1 MANASAAAAASLQLK
16 PVSWALGAEV
26 GGIDM
31 REPPAPALADALR
44 RALADYGLLVF
55 RDQPITP
62 AQQIG
67 FMTGL
72 GPLIGRDPLLAK
84 HAHPLHPD
92 ILLVTN
98 IRNAEG
104 VQSATATTGRQWHA
118 DQSYLPNPTL
128 GCMLRCIEAPALGG
142 TTHFNNMYLAYESL
156 SETMRS
162 VLRRL
167 GAVHNYLNYREH
179 ANRPKLESEIVKAIP
194 PVEHPVVIRNPAT
207 GRLALFVNEMM
218 VDRFAGMTPEE
229 SRGLLDFL
237 NRHATQPAFT
247 YQHRWRPDDCVLWDN
262 HAVMHYAPADYDF
275 RHPEL
280 PGNRRV
286 MHRTTFAGQVPIAA

>member
-1 MANASAAAAASLQLK
+1 MATASAAVASSLRLQPLG
-16 PVSWALGAEV
+16 WALGAEV

-31 REPPAPALADALR
+31 REPPAPALAQALGG
-44 RALADYGLLVF
+44 ALADHGLLLF
-55 RDQPITP
+55 RDQDITP
-62 AQQIG
+62 AAQVA
-67 FMTGL
+67 FMAGL
-72 GPLIGRDPLLAK
+72 GALIGRDPLLAK
-84 HAHPLHPD
+84 HAHPEHPD

-98 IRNAEG
+98 TRDKEG

-142 TTHFNNMYLAYESL
+142 TTHYNSMYLAYETL
-156 SETMRS
+156 SDAMKTM
-162 VLRRL
+162 LRGLR
-167 GAVHNYLNYREH
+167 AMHNYLNYREH
-179 ANRPKLESEIVKAIP
+179 ANRPKLEAEIVDAIP

-218 VDRFAGMTPEE
+218 VDRFAGMTPAE

-247 YQHRWRPDDCVLWDN
+247 YQHRWRPHDCVLWDN
-262 HAVMHYAPADYDF
+262 HAVMHYAPADFDF

-286 MHRTTFAGQVPIAA
+286 MHRTTFAGRVPIAA